1 MRDFKDEQIIFYC
14 NCLGELHKGGKESLK
29 SVEDLP
35 LPLQRVYETFWT
47 DCLSVPCYI
56 AYVDGRPGLLLAAEY
71 NEELCDE
78 ESIPYDYFLKYEVLC
93 DRSTKL
99 EKLVQTVPA
108 TAEVGIGVDTAPDP
122 ELMVFIPTQAV
133 SGPEILKIY
142 YLMHEFAYTVPP
154 DEVEW
159 SACNCKL
166 AKLAARRFVE
176 SEERKEIFAK
186 LNDEAEG
193 RTIHY
198 MGMSLPQ
205 AGLPK
210 MDDVV
215 AYLKERLPTDL
226 ALDHYR
232 HLFQLRF
239 GHHLVCKYPCF
250 GDLRSGGAMIP
261 VREGFLHISYEECGK
276 RGNVHYDLASARLL
290 NAEDAAKLREAYR
303 SQTSGLCAALDDMA
317 RELDVPTVCY
327 TDAQGNLY
335 FVRTGIGSSYKAFRR
350 YAAPKKGQ
358 RRESGLHAVP
368 YRSSHDLAQR
378 DLDVYAEKHG
388 LQPVEGGC
396 GEGVIE

>member
-1 MRDFKDEQIIFYC
+1 
-14 NCLGELHKGGKESLK
+14 
-29 SVEDLP
+29 
-35 LPLQRVYETFWT
+35 
-47 DCLSVPCYI
+47 
-56 AYVDGRPGLLLAAEY
+56 
-71 NEELCDE
+71 
-78 ESIPYDYFLKYEVLC
+78 
-93 DRSTKL
+93 
-99 EKLVQTVPA
+99 
-108 TAEVGIGVDTAPDP
+108 
-122 ELMVFIPTQAV
+122 
-133 SGPEILKIY
+133 
-142 YLMHEFAYTVPP
+142 
-154 DEVEW
+154 
-159 SACNCKL
+159 
-166 AKLAARRFVE
+166 
-176 SEERKEIFAK
+176 
-186 LNDEAEG
+186 
-193 RTIHY
+193 

-239 GHHLVCKYPCF
+239 GHQLVCKYPCF
-250 GDLRSGGAMIP
+250 GDFRSGGAMIP
-261 VREGFLHISYEECGK
+261 VREGFLHISYDECGK

-368 YRSSHDLAQR
+368 YRSSRNLAQR
-378 DLDVYAEKHG
+378 DLDAYAEKHG